1 MTALIVPAAVSRMTS
16 ETTLSATISVTVPV
30 RRLRMLLV
38 GFMH

>member
-1 MTALIVPAAVSRMTS
+1 MTALIVPAAVASTTS

-38 GFMH
+38 AFIH